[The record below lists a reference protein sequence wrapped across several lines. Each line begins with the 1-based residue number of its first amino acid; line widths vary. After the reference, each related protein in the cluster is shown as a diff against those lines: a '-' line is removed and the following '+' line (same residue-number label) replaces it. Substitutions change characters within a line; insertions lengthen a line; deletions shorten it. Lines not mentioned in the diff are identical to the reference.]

1 MQFGLTMF
9 ATDQVMRPDELAR
22 AAEER
27 GFVSLYVPEHTHI
40 PLSRRTPPPSGDAV
54 LPDYYK
60 RAFDPFVAMAMA
72 AAATERLR
80 VGTGICLV
88 AQRDP
93 IVTAKAVASLDHL
106 SGGRFVFGVGF
117 GWNADEIEDHGV
129 EMGSRRDVAREHVL
143 AMQRLW
149 ADDAADFEGE
159 HVHLPPSWS
168 WPKPTQKPWP
178 PVLIGGAAG
187 PKLFAHV
194 AEYADGWIPIGG
206 AGVREALPQLHR
218 TVEAAGRDPGT
229 VRVVP
234 FGTIPDPGKLEYYAS
249 IGIDE
254 VVLRVPAADREA
266 VVPVLDD
273 YSKLVEA

>member
-1 MQFGLTMF
+1 MDFGVTMF

-40 PLSRRTPPPSGDAV
+40 PVSRRTAPPSGDAV

-72 AAATERLR
+72 ATATERLR

-93 IVTAKAVASLDHL
+93 IVTAKAVASLDCL

-129 EMGSRRDVAREHVL
+129 EMRSRRDVAR
-143 AMQRLW
+143 
-149 ADDAADFEGE
+149 E

-178 PVLIGGAAG
+178 PVLVGGAAG
-187 PKLFAHV
+187 PTLFAHV
-194 AEYADGWIPIGG
+194 AEYGDGWIPIGG
-206 AGVREALPQLHR
+206 AGAREALPQLHR
-218 TVEAAGRDPGT
+218 AVEAAGRDPAT
-229 VRVVP
+229 VRVIP
-234 FGTIPDPGKLEYYAS
+234 FGTIPDAGKLDYYAS

-254 VVLRVPAADREA
+254 VVLRVPAGDRDA

>member
-1 MQFGLTMF
+1 VHFGLTMF
-9 ATDQVMRPDELAR
+9 ATDQVMRPDDFAR

-40 PLSRRTPPPSGDAV
+40 PVSRRTPPPSGDAV

-60 RAFDPFVAMAMA
+60 RPFDPFVAMAMA

-117 GWNADEIEDHGV
+117 GWNADEIEDHGI
-129 EMGSRRDVAREHVL
+129 EMRRRRDVAREHLL

-149 ADDAADFEGE
+149 ADDEASFEGE
-159 HVHLPPSWS
+159 YVHLPPSWS

-218 TVEAAGRDPGT
+218 AMEAAGRDPAT
-229 VRVVP
+229 VRVIP
-234 FGTIPDPGKLEYYAS
+234 FGTIPDPGKLDYYAS

-254 VVLRVPAADREA
+254 VVLRVPAGDHDTVLPA
-266 VVPVLDD
+266 LDD

>member
-1 MQFGLTMF
+1 VHFGVTMF
-9 ATDQVMRPDELAR
+9 ATDQVMRPGDLAR

-40 PLSRRTPPPSGDAV
+40 PVSRRTPPPSGDAV

-60 RAFDPFVAMAMA
+60 RAFDPFVAMAMG

-129 EMGSRRDVAREHVL
+129 EIRSRRAVAREHVL

-149 ADDAADFEGE
+149 ADDVAGFEGE
-159 HVHLPPSWS
+159 YVQLPPSWS
-168 WPKPTQKPWP
+168 WPKPKQKPWP
-178 PVLIGGAAG
+178 PVLVGGAAG
-187 PKLFAHV
+187 PTLFAHV

-206 AGVREALPQLHR
+206 AGVREALPLLHR
-218 TVEAAGRDPGT
+218 AMEDAGRDPAT
-229 VRVVP
+229 VRVIP
-234 FGTIPDPGKLEYYAS
+234 FGTIPDPGKLDYYAS

-254 VVLRVPAADREA
+254 VVLRVPAGDRDA

>member
-1 MQFGLTMF
+1 VHFGVTMF

-40 PLSRRTPPPSGDAV
+40 PVSRRTPPPSGDAV

-60 RAFDPFVAMAMA
+60 RAFDPFVAMAMG

-129 EMGSRRDVAREHVL
+129 EMRSRRAVAREHVL

-149 ADDAADFEGE
+149 ADDVAGFEGE
-159 HVHLPPSWS
+159 YVQLPPSWS
-168 WPKPTQKPWP
+168 WPKPKQKPWP
-178 PVLIGGAAG
+178 PVLVGGAAG
-187 PKLFAHV
+187 PTLFAHV

-206 AGVREALPQLHR
+206 AGVREALPLLHR
-218 TVEAAGRDPGT
+218 AMEDAGRDPAT
-229 VRVVP
+229 VRVIP
-234 FGTIPDPGKLEYYAS
+234 FGTIPDPGKLDYYAS

-254 VVLRVPAADREA
+254 VVLRVPAGDRDA

>member
-1 MQFGLTMF
+1 MHFGVTMF

-40 PLSRRTPPPSGDAV
+40 PVSRRTPPPSGDAV

-129 EMGSRRDVAREHVL
+129 EMRSRRDVAREHVL

-149 ADDAADFEGE
+149 ADDVAAFEGE
-159 HVHLPPSWS
+159 RVHLPPSWS

-178 PVLIGGAAG
+178 PVLVGGAAG
-187 PKLFAHV
+187 PALFAHV

-218 TVEAAGRDPGT
+218 AVEAAGRDPAT
-229 VRVVP
+229 VRVIP

-254 VVLRVPAADREA
+254 VVLRVPAGDRDA

>member
-1 MQFGLTMF
+1 VHFGVTMF
-9 ATDQVMRPDELAR
+9 ATDQVMRPDDLAR

-40 PLSRRTPPPSGDAV
+40 PVSRRTPPPSGDAV

-117 GWNADEIEDHGV
+117 GWNADETEDHGV
-129 EMGSRRDVAREHVL
+129 EMRSRRAVAREHVL

-149 ADDAADFEGE
+149 ADDVAGFEGE

-168 WPKPTQKPWP
+168 WPKPKQKPRP
-178 PVLIGGAAG
+178 PILIGGAAG
-187 PKLFAHV
+187 PTLFAHV

-206 AGVREALPQLHR
+206 AGVRETLPQLHR
-218 TVEAAGRDPGT
+218 AVEAAGRDPAA

-234 FGTIPDPGKLEYYAS
+234 FGTIPDPGKLDYYAS

-254 VVLRVPAADREA
+254 VVLRVPAGDRDA

-273 YSKLVEA
+273 YSKLVEP